1 MRKKLA
7 LFMTLMLTVSMM
19 PFSAFA
25 LQEDDKVEI
34 MGGIQEFNAL
44 DESQPVSIL
53 IDLGNNAELRRG
65 QVEINLDNVRTAR
78 MTSPVTGKFIQDGKE
93 VGMETMVG
101 FEDKFDGKALRGDED
116 RFVMRFSGKDLEESG
131 NISTKLM
138 ITLNL
143 DFSESNVGDVD
154 IDLKDLSETG
164 FGDYTA
170 TIADFIDGMQRD
182 MFIKIGDNTARI
194 GEAGGKL
201 STFTITRFDTLDS
214 VKANNEVRLTLP
226 RTLEFD
232 KATIIKLDGNIIT
245 PTYSKDMNEMMIQ
258 AVGSSSASII
268 VQPSVVLSGTTIPYG
283 NVEIMIDFMVNKKNV
298 NAKAFNIGRVTD
310 NSIEVDVVESG
321 KTGIPKTNSGET
333 DTVEVTLDGIKGSFV
348 KDGYVDFKIEGINV
362 PYTGVKV
369 TEPKGQIILRG
380 ESDGKMQSDL
390 VNGREVYKNGEF
402 SMKVMNSD
410 VEQIKFTMDISASML
425 QSGKAYITVSS
436 KNFKAVRAEL
446 ADVAAVLTVETKLS
460 TVQKGTMFTSGNI
473 VMKETSSGNL
483 NTGDKLYFSLDKENM
498 GFDTSKLVVSS
509 TSGVELSAPRA
520 NKDGIIELEV
530 LRKSYNS
537 PSKIEISG
545 IQAYSTE
552 NVISGIARLEIK
564 RNSDVVFEADY
575 IKVVGEI
582 TKTTV
587 FTIGNKSYMASGLKK
602 EAVEAPYIKNGYTML
617 PVRALAGALGLSANW
632 DNVNKIATFANEQKI
647 AVVKLGGTE
656 LVVNGTPIKL
666 AVPAEV
672 KNGTTMIELRSLATG
687 FGVDIA
693 WDNSQKTATVTNR

>member
-232 KATIIKLDGNIIT
+232 KGYDN
-245 PTYSKDMNEMMIQ
+245 Q
-258 AVGSSSASII
+258 A
-268 VQPSVVLSGTTIPYG
+268 
-283 NVEIMIDFMVNKKNV
+283 
-298 NAKAFNIGRVTD
+298 
-310 NSIEVDVVESG
+310 
-321 KTGIPKTNSGET
+321 
-333 DTVEVTLDGIKGSFV
+333 
-348 KDGYVDFKIEGINV
+348 
-362 PYTGVKV
+362 
-369 TEPKGQIILRG
+369 
-380 ESDGKMQSDL
+380 
-390 VNGREVYKNGEF
+390 
-402 SMKVMNSD
+402 
-410 VEQIKFTMDISASML
+410 
-425 QSGKAYITVSS
+425 
-436 KNFKAVRAEL
+436 
-446 ADVAAVLTVETKLS
+446 
-460 TVQKGTMFTSGNI
+460 
-473 VMKETSSGNL
+473 
-483 NTGDKLYFSLDKENM
+483 
-498 GFDTSKLVVSS
+498 
-509 TSGVELSAPRA
+509 
-520 NKDGIIELEV
+520 
-530 LRKSYNS
+530 
-537 PSKIEISG
+537 
-545 IQAYSTE
+545 
-552 NVISGIARLEIK
+552 
-564 RNSDVVFEADY
+564 
-575 IKVVGEI
+575 
-582 TKTTV
+582 
-587 FTIGNKSYMASGLKK
+587 
-602 EAVEAPYIKNGYTML
+602 
-617 PVRALAGALGLSANW
+617 
-632 DNVNKIATFANEQKI
+632 
-647 AVVKLGGTE
+647 
-656 LVVNGTPIKL
+656 
-666 AVPAEV
+666 
-672 KNGTTMIELRSLATG
+672 
-687 FGVDIA
+687 
-693 WDNSQKTATVTNR
+693 